1 MTPLCLVLTTR
12 SKKNV
17 RFLAGWCYCSLI
29 AFSKLNK
36 GHENNFRF
44 LL

>member
-1 MTPLCLVLTTR
+1 MTPLCLVLTTL

-29 AFSKLNK
+29 VFSKLNK
-36 GHENNFRF
+36 DHENNFRF